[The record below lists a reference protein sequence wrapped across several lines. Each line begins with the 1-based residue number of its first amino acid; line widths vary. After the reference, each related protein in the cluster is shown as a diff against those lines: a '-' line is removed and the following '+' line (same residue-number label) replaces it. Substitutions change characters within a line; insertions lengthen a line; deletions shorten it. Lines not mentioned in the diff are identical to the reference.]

1 MKSRHLFIKKSAQK
15 IGMAPGTLVHIGE
28 QRTEPVQFQLIQY
41 DEHAVSENAPESID
55 SLVELFKKEGVSWL
69 NLDGVHNV
77 DVIETIGKQF
87 NIHPLVLEDIVHTGQ
102 RPKVEDYH
110 DYLFI
115 ILKMIYL
122 KNDDIVS
129 EQVSIILSKDSVMSF
144 QEMPGDIFDPI
155 RERIRNQK
163 GRIRI
168 MNNDYLAYALMDAIV
183 DHYFVVLEFLG
194 DQIEALEDELS
205 KDPTPATL
213 QKIHSLKRDLIY
225 FRKSVWPFREVIS
238 VIERSESEL
247 VSKKIFPFLRDVY
260 DHTIQVIETV
270 ETYRD
275 ILSGLL
281 DTYLSSVSN
290 RMNEVMQ
297 VLTIIATIFIPLT
310 FIAGIYGMNFE
321 NMPELKWHFGYPM
334 VWGVMGIVA
343 LGMLIYFKRKKW
355 L

>member
-1 MKSRHLFIKKSAQK
+1 MKSKYLLIKKSAQK

-28 QRTEPVQFQLIQY
+28 QRTEQVQFQLIQY
-41 DEHAVSENAPESID
+41 DEQHFTESMPESID
-55 SLVELFKKEGVSWL
+55 YLGELFKQEGVSWL
-69 NLDGVHNV
+69 NFDGVHDINV
-77 DVIETIGKQF
+77 VETTGKQF

-110 DYLFI
+110 DYLFVI
-115 ILKMIYL
+115 FKMIYL
-122 KNDDIVS
+122 KNNDIVS
-129 EQVSIILSKDSVMSF
+129 EQVSIILSKNNVLSF

-155 RERIRNQK
+155 RDRIRSQK
-163 GRIRI
+163 GRIRT
-168 MNNDYLAYALMDAIV
+168 MGNDYLAYALMDAIV
-183 DHYFVVLEFLG
+183 DHYFVVLEFIG

-213 QKIHSLKRDLIY
+213 RKIHSLKRDLIY
-225 FRKSVWPFREVIS
+225 FRKSVWPLREVIS
-238 VIERSESEL
+238 AIERSESAL
-247 VSKKIFPFLRDVY
+247 VSKKIYPFLRDVY

-275 ILSGLL
+275 VLSGLL

-321 NMPELKWHFGYPM
+321 NMPELKWAFGYPM
-334 VWGVMGIVA
+334 VWGIMGIVA